1 MIRTLTVSYTTP
13 SHVPAPYSHHYFL
26 KAELTGSE
34 VHLEYAI
41 TYTDRDTI
49 SLEEIE
55 NEGFTEDDNQ
65 KVTATVG
72 SIWEKPLVDLV
83 TKTTFLPEGQHL
95 EDFHDE
101 VHVDWTATD
110 GKRAQGI
117 PENIT
122 DWQYLVQELIQAT
135 LEQAAQEQ
143 PLTIRYKRN
152 EKEQRTTLVTLVVKF
167 AQRNAEINISKS
179 NTAPVLLM
187 LNWEQLRPVL
197 QAVYAPEYY
206 PEKALETEPTQTG
219 EFIDSGDGFWY
230 KIGDGVRNLRGQNV
244 LHKLQKQ
251 FEQWL

>member
-1 MIRTLTVSYTTP
+1 MIRSLTVSYTTP
-13 SHVPAPYSHHYFL
+13 PHVPAPYSHHYSL
-26 KAELTGSE
+26 KAEVVGQQ
-34 VHLEYAI
+34 VNLEYSI

-65 KVTATVG
+65 QIKAIVG
-72 SIWEKPLVDLV
+72 TIWEKPLVDLIA
-83 TKTTFLPEGQHL
+83 KTTILPEGQHL

-101 VHVDWTATD
+101 VHVDWTTAD
-110 GKRAQGI
+110 GKRVQGI
-117 PENIT
+117 PENVT

-135 LEQAAQEQ
+135 LEQSSQEQ

-152 EKEQRTTLVTLVVKF
+152 EKDHSTTLITLVVKF
-167 AQRNAEINISKS
+167 AQRNAEVNVSGSKA
-179 NTAPVLLM
+179 APVLHT